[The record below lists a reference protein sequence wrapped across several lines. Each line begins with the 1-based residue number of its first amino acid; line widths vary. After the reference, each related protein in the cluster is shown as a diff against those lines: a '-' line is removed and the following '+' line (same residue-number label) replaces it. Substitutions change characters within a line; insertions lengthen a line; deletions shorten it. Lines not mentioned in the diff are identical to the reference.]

1 MFILIAIGI
10 LILIPLTMF
19 IVRLFRANFGY
30 QWLMAT
36 LAAMAAWILIL
47 GSRTGE
53 AQIIPLLRWQPETL
67 FSASPELLID
77 SISWIYAL
85 ALVTVCFA
93 VLLTTVARRPLAG
106 WQSWAGSLILTAF
119 GLLAVFAGNPLT
131 LMLSWAAIDV
141 FEAWILFSWIRRSE
155 VRTRFL
161 LALSIR
167 SLGIAFLILA
177 EIVTKAGGDFLSFT
191 HIPSSASIY
200 LLLAAGLRLG
210 VLPMQPPFLQDHPIR
225 RGLGTP
231 LRMVPA
237 AASLVLLTRAA
248 GGQISSGIA
257 PFLLILVGFSGV
269 YSAISWLSATSE
281 LGGRPFWILGMT
293 SLAVAAAVRMQPA
306 ASIAWGIACILP
318 GAALFLYS
326 VRLKGM
332 IALFLLATLAL
343 TAFPYTPTWSG
354 LAVYGF
360 TSNFAA
366 PYFDAVI
373 GLVFILTHL
382 ALVLGYI
389 RHALRKMEIPS
400 GLERWV
406 WVFYP
411 LGLAILILMEFYLGW
426 QVWMEWNMNPGNL
439 WWVGGLVLFMTVAVW
454 LMLYR
459 SGRFS
464 QFIRF
469 SKGMAIWGTTV
480 WSKILSLRWFYRFV
494 WVIYHLIERILTWL
508 TVVLEGDGGI
518 LWALVFLF
526 LLFSLTLQG
535 GLSW

>member
-19 IVRLFRANFGY
+19 IVRLFRTDLGY

-36 LAAMAAWILIL
+36 LAAMAAWVLIL
-47 GSRTGE
+47 GSRTEE
-53 AQIIPLLRWQPETL
+53 AQIIPLLRWEPETF
-67 FSASPELLID
+67 FSASPELLVD
-77 SISWIYAL
+77 PISWIFAL
-85 ALVTVCFA
+85 ALVTVCFT
-93 VLLTTVARRPLAG
+93 VLLTTVARHPLAG
-106 WQSWAGSLILTAF
+106 WQSWAGTLILTAF
-119 GLLAVFAGNPLT
+119 GLFAVFAGNPLT

-141 FEAWILFSWIRRSE
+141 FEAWILFGWIRRSE
-155 VRTRFL
+155 VRSRFL

-167 SLGIAFLILA
+167 SLGIALLIWA
-177 EIVTKAGGDFLSFT
+177 EIVTKAGGEFLSFN
-191 HIPSSASIY
+191 HIPANASIY

-231 LRMVPA
+231 LRMVPV

-248 GGQISSGIA
+248 GGQISFGIA
-257 PFLLILVGFSGV
+257 PFLLVLAGLTGV
-269 YSAISWLSATSE
+269 YSAISWLLASSE
-281 LGGRPFWILGMT
+281 LGGRPFWILGMA

-306 ASIAWGIACILP
+306 ACIAWGIACILP
-318 GAALFLYS
+318 GAALFMYS
-326 VRLKGM
+326 VRPRGM
-332 IALFLLATLAL
+332 MTLFVLATLAL

-354 LAVYGF
+354 LAIYGF

-373 GLVFILTHL
+373 NLVFILTHL

-389 RHALRKMEIPS
+389 RHALRKMENPS
-400 GLERWV
+400 GMERWV

-411 LGLAILILMEFYLGW
+411 LGLGILILMEFYLGW
-426 QVWMEWNMNPGNL
+426 QVWMEWSKNPGNL
-439 WWVGGLVLFMTVAVW
+439 WWVGGLVLSVTVALW

-459 SGRFS
+459 SGRFGH
-464 QFIRF
+464 FIRF

-494 WVIYHLIERILTWL
+494 WVIYHLIGRILTWL

-526 LLFSLTLQG
+526 LLFSLALQG
-535 GLSW
+535 GLSR